1 MARGFGSTTSSK
13 QEQQQV
19 VESCRSHSENIDTT
33 MTKLRI
39 YRGIVVIIAS
49 LLVVSPRVALG
60 EEDRS
65 YGNNGE
71 VISSR
76 FSASLERADAAGA
89 SSGGSVVGDI
99 RRRRE
104 LSWWSIVVQFG
115 E

>member
-1 MARGFGSTTSSK
+1 MPSTPRI
-13 QEQQQV
+13 Q
-19 VESCRSHSENIDTT
+19 HT

-39 YRGIVVIIAS
+39 YRGIAVIIAS
-49 LLVVSPRVALG
+49 LLVASPRVAHG

-71 VISSR
+71 VMSSQ
-76 FSASLERADAAGA
+76 FSSSLERADAAGA
-89 SSGGSVVGDI
+89 SSGGSVVGGI

-104 LSWWSIVVQFG
+104 LSWWSIVLQFG